1 MENIV
6 AENLEVA
13 EKRWE
18 YREQR
23 KEWSKKNILE
33 KKLLGNL
40 TKDKKEV
47 TEKNCSSNWRQR
59 FLELNV

>member
-47 TEKNCSSNWRQR
+47 TEENCSSNWRQR

>member
-6 AENLEVA
+6 TENLEVA

-47 TEKNCSSNWRQR
+47 TEEKLQQ
-59 FLELNV
+59 